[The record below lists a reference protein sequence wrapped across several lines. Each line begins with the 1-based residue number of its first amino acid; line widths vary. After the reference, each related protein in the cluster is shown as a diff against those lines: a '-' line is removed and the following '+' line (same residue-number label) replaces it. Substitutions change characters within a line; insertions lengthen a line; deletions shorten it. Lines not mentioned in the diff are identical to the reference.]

1 MYFYLKIV
9 YNVILKEI
17 IMINRY
23 RNDKSNSMFST
34 GNKDKSTK
42 NIKVY
47 TKTEVA
53 ELNKKL
59 NNGG

>member
-1 MYFYLKIV
+1 
-9 YNVILKEI
+9 
-17 IMINRY
+17 MINKY

-34 GNKDKSTK
+34 GSKDKSAK